1 MTKEEILKK
10 SREENKNQDFAEKAV
25 IAKSSTVAASIGF
38 IMCGIITVISA
49 ITDYNNRLVA
59 AVCWTIYFSMNGS
72 LFLTKYFKLK
82 KRHELML
89 SILFILLAVLF
100 FTTFVLITT
109 KVI

>member
-38 IMCGIITVISA
+38 IMCGIITVISG

-100 FTTFVLITT
+100 FTTFILITT